1 MAEVMADKQKWTSP
15 NDEED
20 WGELEKLEQSD
31 KQSDNDKKAKTK
43 QAIVIAEDDVFY
55 AIKLVYNNLPK
66 VCRLKQKMLDDWCR
80 KKNKEAKQA
89 AEHPTDEYDKRI
101 MEMTKRAD
109 DKMSR
114 WLEKNEPAVW
124 KCRCEECE
132 QAQNCSRTADTAKE
146 ITDLRYGDLV
156 IIPSQYGNE
165 VGIVTGRMTDEEEL
179 KKQDEILDVIRI
191 ANKEDI
197 DRYHDNQKRA
207 FDAYEVT
214 KQKIAEHGLD
224 MKLLNIHFFFDNSK
238 AIFNF
243 TSPSRVDFRRLVQD
257 LAAIFKTRIEMHQCG
272 VRDECRIIG
281 GYGQCGRHFCCSKV
295 MSSLDAITIKM
306 AKEQNLTLN
315 SLKISGTCGRLLC
328 CLSYEYR
335 TYLEEKAGFPN
346 IESRVN
352 VDGEIFVVKDVNV
365 QSRNIK
371 LCSKD
376 DDRIVTVHA
385 DDLERDDSGKW
396 VYRGDELEEE

>member
-109 DKMSR
+109 DKMNR

-238 AIFNF
+238 AI
-243 TSPSRVDFRRLVQD
+243 